1 MSNKVGEDTFYE
13 QASDR
18 DDRYCA
24 LVHQAALE
32 DPEWTAR
39 FLAWLRTEANMRS
52 AALVGAAEFVKAR
65 LDGAGT
71 RPGRPHETKDN
82 DTRTWEGDSLGY
94 STYSN
99 RRVID
104 SVIRRADEPG
114 EMLAY
119 WTAKYGR
126 KIPQPVKRGITDAVR
141 RLYDEKALLKYDTD
155 SRGFR
160 FGDVLELV
168 HPSPAGAKASWQGD
182 LFKHSIDRRHGRDKT
197 IPESLQMIANNAHLM
212 SWPVAERRDLFSRS
226 QAGYV
231 LKDAGVTWE
240 QVAGWLPGADD
251 RAGVG
256 DPHP

>member
-1 MSNKVGEDTFYE
+1 MGSNPVAGRKAGVAQLAERLCLPRRLDLGHNSGLSRSPPDARGDLFHVEVQPAGTRPAVTSPITSEATPSARTHEGATGYARDTKSELFLLAVSNKVGEDTFYE

-104 SVIRRADEPG
+104 WSSGAP
-114 EMLAY
+114 
-119 WTAKYGR
+119 T
-126 KIPQPVKRGITDAVR
+126 
-141 RLYDEKALLKYDTD
+141 
-155 SRGFR
+155 
-160 FGDVLELV
+160 
-168 HPSPAGAKASWQGD
+168 SPARCSPTGPPSTA
-182 LFKHSIDRRHGRDKT
+182 GR
-197 IPESLQMIANNAHLM
+197 
-212 SWPVAERRDLFSRS
+212 SRS
-226 QAGYV
+226 RSSAGSP
-231 LKDAGVTWE
+231 T
-240 QVAGWLPGADD
+240 PSGACTT
-251 RAGVG
+251 RRRC
-256 DPHP
+256 